1 MSKSG
6 QQQWEITE
14 EGLSKMTRTLGNLLG
29 QNQNHIYSAIAVKEI
44 VPDSDITI
52 YKSVR

>member
-6 QQQWEITE
+6 YKQWEITE
-14 EGLSKMTRTLGNLLG
+14 EGLIKRAQTLGNLLG
-29 QNQNHIYSAIAVKEI
+29 KNQNYIYSAIAVKKI